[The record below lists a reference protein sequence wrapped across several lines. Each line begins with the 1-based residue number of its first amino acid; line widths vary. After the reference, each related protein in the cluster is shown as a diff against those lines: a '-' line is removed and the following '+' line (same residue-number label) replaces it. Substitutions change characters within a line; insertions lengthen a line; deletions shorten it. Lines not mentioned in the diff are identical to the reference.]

1 MNNATCEP
9 VNGQCYCP
17 AGFTGEYCEG
27 TRQTL
32 AFVELSPVVHWIRVL
47 CRDLSFEIHSY
58 APFLWYFDFS
68 INKLSHVLASWSVF
82 RALFTWSR
90 RTKCAEDDGLFIF
103 IFAYPQINGARKPG
117 HVENVLALSLSLL
130 IFFSFPSHSV
140 LPLVPCILSSIVS
153 GTLPPVDSNSTKAP
167 LSHDSSTTN
176 SVTTTTA
183 VIAVAVAMLAAIL
196 ILVLVYL
203 KRKNKIPKPKMTK
216 R

>member
-1 MNNATCEP
+1 M
-9 VNGQCYCP
+9 
-17 AGFTGEYCEG
+17 
-27 TRQTL
+27 RL
-32 AFVELSPVVHWIRVL
+32 FVDILTTIFHMFSLPDLCFVL
-47 CRDLSFEIHSY
+47 CSRDL
-58 APFLWYFDFS
+58 DV
-68 INKLSHVLASWSVF
+68 LSAQRMMGF
-82 RALFTWSR
+82 
-90 RTKCAEDDGLFIF
+90 F

-140 LPLVPCILSSIVS
+140 LPIVPCILSSIVS